1 MDERDAWQAEL
12 DHLRR
17 RLKEIASMMLSPST
31 AAQTGMGG
39 GIEPRDVHRINFRI
53 RDAQGVEAIKKR
65 IAELEALL
73 ED

>member
-17 RLKEIASMMLSPST
+17 RLKEITRAMVSPSS
-31 AAQTGMGG
+31 AASTGMGG
-39 GIEPRDVHRINFRI
+39 GIEPRDVHRINSRI
-53 RDAQGVEAIKKR
+53 RAAQDVDGIRRR